1 MFLFSYDDYAEEIID
16 AYVAKLDVKHI
27 SFALMQCCG
36 SGSGI
41 RCLFLTPVSGMGEK
55 SRSGSGS
62 GINIPDHIS

>member
-36 SGSGI
+36 SGSGN
-41 RCLFLTPVSGMGEK
+41 RCLFDP
-55 SRSGSGS
+55 
-62 GINIPDHIS
+62 GIRDG